1 MHENPVI
8 MKEKQTGNVRVAEK
22 STGQG
27 IPKLYA
33 RNVWKKIMHIFRYI
47 IKFLRFFCIFSAVI
61 LIFACNSTKYKGIE
75 AKLPDMESKSD
86 GVYRG
91 DYNLA
96 GTPIKVILDVIVKNR
111 EIIEINIIKHSCSP
125 IGKKAEKITEKIIK
139 EQNLNIDAISGATGS
154 SKAILKAVENAFQ

>member
-1 MHENPVI
+1 M
-8 MKEKQTGNVRVAEK
+8 
-22 STGQG
+22 
-27 IPKLYA
+27 
-33 RNVWKKIMHIFRYI
+33 
-47 IKFLRFFCIFSAVI
+47 
-61 LIFACNSTKYKGIE
+61 
-75 AKLPDMESKSD
+75 PDMESKSD